1 MTKTIK
7 GIAHYYYYIN
17 SRDVLPVAFDYTD
30 TDLKD
35 LKAQIKEC
43 AEDLK
48 ERIPKIKKVEIR
60 VSNSTDSITKSFNF
74 KVDNV

>member
-7 GIAHYYYYIN
+7 GIAHYYYYID
-17 SRDVLPVAFDYTD
+17 SRNVLPVAFDY

-60 VSNSTDSITKSFNF
+60 VSNSIDSITKSFNF
-74 KVDNV
+74 KANNV

>member
-7 GIAHYYYYIN
+7 GVAHYYYYMD
-17 SRDVLPVAFDYTD
+17 SRDALPVAFDY

-60 VSNSTDSITKSFNF
+60 ISNSIDSITKSFKF
-74 KVDNV
+74 KVTNV